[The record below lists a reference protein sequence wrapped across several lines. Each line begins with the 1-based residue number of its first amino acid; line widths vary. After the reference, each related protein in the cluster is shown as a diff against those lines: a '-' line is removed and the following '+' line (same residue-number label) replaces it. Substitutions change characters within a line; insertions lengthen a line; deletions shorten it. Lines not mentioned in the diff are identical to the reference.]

1 MAPVLKAALLWVVL
15 FFAAFSG
22 LAHVFTH
29 EEETNTATALRLSA
43 PPGAV
48 YAGKLAFNLTVL
60 GVVALVITP
69 IYMLMTGSRPGTP
82 ISPDDLAPT
91 PRAALLDLGYGICFV
106 LAPFFLRYAIRH
118 WWQSRY
124 VGNRP

>member
-1 MAPVLKAALLWVVL
+1 MRGSLVKLVTLIGNAAVWVTAAVGCFVTAMAIA
-15 FFAAFSG
+15 
-22 LAHVFTH
+22 
-29 EEETNTATALRLSA
+29 R
-43 PPGAV
+43 
-48 YAGKLAFNLTVL
+48 
-60 GVVALVITP
+60 

-82 ISPDDLAPT
+82 VSPDDLAPT

-106 LAPFFLRYAIRH
+106 MAPFFLRYAIRH